1 MSDYSEDSDE
11 SSSESAPADEMP
23 YHGAYVA
30 KPYVERQDHAKF
42 SKKIPPSFDGRSSWF
57 TYEDSIDDWVELTDE
72 PQQKHGIMLKQRLI
86 HDAEHFKSLLE
97 TSKLKQP
104 DGVKYLKDTIR
115 PTYVKGA
122 QQIYL
127 WRFLTLIKMERQK
140 KLDLLYWIPRVQKQR
155 KRCFAAWMDC
165 LTQCDDKDDQK
176 YRSWVRKKNT
186 ARSAAPAASDEAE
199 DDEDI
204 PTTEAPHQR
213 HPSPPQRRKELQNL

>member
-1 MSDYSEDSDE
+1 M
-11 SSSESAPADEMP
+11 
-23 YHGAYVA
+23 A

-72 PQQKHGIMLKQRLI
+72 PQAKHGIMLKQRLI

-176 YRSWVRKKNT
+176 YRSWVRKRTQLALPPLRQVTKLKMKKKFQQ
-186 ARSAAPAASDEAE
+186 RKL
-199 DDEDI
+199 
-204 PTTEAPHQR
+204 PHQR
-213 HPSPPQRRKELQNL
+213 HPSPPQRRKELQNPLDPSSDEALALYNES